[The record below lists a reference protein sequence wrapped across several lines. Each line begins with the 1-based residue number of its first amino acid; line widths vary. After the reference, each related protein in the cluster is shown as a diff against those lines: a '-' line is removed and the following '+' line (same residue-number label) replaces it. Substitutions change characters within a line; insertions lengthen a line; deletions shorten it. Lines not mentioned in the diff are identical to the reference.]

1 MIAVIITRDSI
12 VAKYRRLGV
21 VEPIKEPEWAA
32 DQPFKP
38 FTQREYGYQHKTI
51 SRGSKKRA

>member
-1 MIAVIITRDSI
+1 MLAVIITKESI

-21 VEPIKEPEWAA
+21 VERKEQPEWAA

-38 FTQREYGYQHKTI
+38 FTKREYGHAYKTI
-51 SRGSKKRA
+51 VRGSKKRS